1 MKVGKEVQMSLNLI
15 RWSGL
20 AAILDGVLWIA
31 WAIQTGLQP
40 RGCIGDECAFRPMR
54 EGGTIDTV
62 LFYLA
67 MLLLA
72 VGVAGLVI
80 HTRNA
85 GRLGRLGW
93 IGSVASVLGVVALI
107 ISGLTQDVFF
117 GGDFPLM
124 PFLVIPVGLV
134 LLVGFLLLGITIL
147 RARVLPLWVAVL
159 FVVGT
164 LAILGVNDQN
174 AQVFM
179 AIPFGIAWV
188 AVGYILWWG
197 KDTLRAIAN
206 VNERESKR
214 S

>member
-1 MKVGKEVQMSLNLI
+1 MKIEKEGQMPLNLI

-20 AAILDGVLWIA
+20 TAMLGGVLWIA
-31 WAIQTGLQP
+31 GAIQTGLQP

-62 LFYLA
+62 LFFLA

-85 GRLGRLGW
+85 GPFGRLGW
-93 IGSVASVLGVVALI
+93 IGAVASVIGVAVLI
-107 ISGLTQDVFF
+107 ISSLTQDVFF

-124 PFLVIPVGLV
+124 PFLVIPGGFV

-164 LAILGVNDQN
+164 LLMVAVNDQN

-188 AVGYILWWG
+188 VVGYVLCSG
-197 KDTLRAIAN
+197 KDS
-206 VNERESKR
+206 RELWPT
-214 S
+214 

>member
-1 MKVGKEVQMSLNLI
+1 MKIRKEMQMSLNLI
-15 RWSGL
+15 HWSGL
-20 AAILDGVLWIA
+20 AAILGCVLWIA

-54 EGGTIDTV
+54 ESGPLEAV
-62 LFYLA
+62 LFLLA
-67 MLLLA
+67 MLLLT
-72 VGVAGLVI
+72 VGVAGLVF

-93 IGSVASVLGVVALI
+93 IGSVASGVGVAALI
-107 ISGLTQDVFF
+107 ISGLIQDVFF

-124 PFLVIPVGLV
+124 PFLVIPAGLV

-164 LAILGVNDQN
+164 LALLGVNDQN
-174 AQVFM
+174 AQVFL

-188 AVGYILWWG
+188 AVGYVLWWG
-197 KDTLRAIAN
+197 KDTPRAMAN
-206 VNERESKR
+206 MNERG
-214 S
+214 

>member
-1 MKVGKEVQMSLNLI
+1 MKIGKEMQISLNLI
-15 RWSGL
+15 HWSGL
-20 AAILDGVLWIA
+20 VAILGGVLWIA

-54 EGGTIDTV
+54 EGGPPDAV
-62 LFYLA
+62 LFLA

-72 VGVAGLVI
+72 VGVAGLVFR
-80 HTRNA
+80 TRNT

-93 IGSVASVLGVVALI
+93 IGSVASGVGVAALI
-107 ISGLTQDVFF
+107 ISGLIQDVFF

-164 LAILGVNDQN
+164 LAMLGVNDQN
-174 AQVFM
+174 AQVFL

-188 AVGYILWWG
+188 AVGYVLWWG
-197 KDTLRAIAN
+197 KDTPRATAN
-206 VNERESKR
+206 MNERG
-214 S
+214 